1 MSRRTVR
8 VTLADTEI
16 AVVLAC
22 DGTTTTASLLDRL
35 AGHLKVGADRDRGLR
50 FWRRLTVQDRD
61 VRRSKC
67 MQRHLYIAIDPK
79 GTTLTFQNQV
89 RLAPR
94 PTLLCFTRQL
104 R

>member
-1 MSRRTVR
+1 M
-8 VTLADTEI
+8 
-16 AVVLAC
+16 
-22 DGTTTTASLLDRL
+22 
-35 AGHLKVGADRDRGLR
+35 
-50 FWRRLTVQDRD
+50 QDRD

-67 MQRHLYIAIDPK
+67 MQRHLYIVIDPK

-104 R
+104 H